1 MKLRASGIKKELVS
15 LVSDGH
21 LTRAGS
27 PELAHLVIAAYTPLF
42 IAMFYIHA
50 NFKGNPHK
58 QGIINITDAP
68 SLPIRQRQKQQ
79 QAKPPKPVVAPTN
92 ADINLWATDK
102 RLVQLSSPDHD
113 LTDKERLEWERG
125 VRQFQEVVS
134 QDNPFYRYHHNRVL
148 KHRT

>member
-1 MKLRASGIKKELVS
+1 M
-15 LVSDGH
+15 
-21 LTRAGS
+21 
-27 PELAHLVIAAYTPLF
+27 IAAYTSPLF
-42 IAMFYIHA
+42 ITMFYTHA

-68 SLPIRQRQKQQ
+68 SLPIRQRQKLQQ
-79 QAKPPKPVVAPTN
+79 VKPPKPVVAPTN
-92 ADINLWATDK
+92 ASSATAADINLWATDK

-125 VRQFQEVVS
+125 IRQFQEVVS